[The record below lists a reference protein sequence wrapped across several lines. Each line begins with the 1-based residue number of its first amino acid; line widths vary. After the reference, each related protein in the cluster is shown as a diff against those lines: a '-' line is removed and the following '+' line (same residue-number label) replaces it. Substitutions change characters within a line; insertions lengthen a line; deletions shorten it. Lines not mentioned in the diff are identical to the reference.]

1 MTIPVGKP
9 CATGSQYPGLCQTHG
24 VAIVL
29 ALASALVYGIA
40 DYTGGRASR
49 VHPAFVVTFVGQ
61 AAVAP
66 LLLVAALATG
76 TPFPDGS
83 TVWWSVAGGAIG
95 SLALAGLYYS
105 FSRGAITIVAPV
117 SAAVGAVVPLLVGV
131 ATGDR
136 PGGLAV
142 VGIVVAVAAV
152 VLVSGAIGEHHVPTP
167 PGVVALAAA
176 AGAGFGFMYVA
187 LARTA
192 DDAGMWPV
200 TIARWPT
207 LVVLGAACLLSGA
220 RPGPQRSVLALAV
233 LAAVLDNSANLLYLL
248 STREGMLSVVAVI
261 SSLYPASTVTLAF
274 LLDRERVTRWQALGM
289 TMVAVALVLVTLGR

>member
-1 MTIPVGKP
+1 
-9 CATGSQYPGLCQTHG
+9 
-24 VAIVL
+24 VAVLL
-29 ALASALVYGIA
+29 ALASALVYGVA

-61 AAVAP
+61 AVVAP
-66 LLLVAALATG
+66 VLLVAALASG

-83 TVWWSVAGGAIG
+83 TVWWSMAGGAIG

-105 FSRGAITIVAPV
+105 FSHGAITIVAPV
-117 SAAVGAVVPLLVGV
+117 SAAVGAIVPLLVGL

-142 VGIVVAVAAV
+142 SGMLVAVIAV
-152 VLVSGAIGEHHVPTP
+152 VLVSGAVGERHVPTP
-167 PGVVALAAA
+167 SSVVALAAA

-192 DDAGMWPV
+192 DDAGIWPV
-200 TIARWPT
+200 AIARWPT
-207 LVVLGAACLLSGA
+207 LVVLGAACVLSGA
-220 RPGPQRSVLALAV
+220 RPGAQRSVLVLAV
-233 LAAVLDNSANLLYLL
+233 LAAVLDNAANLLYLL
-248 STREGMLSVVAVI
+248 STREGLLSVVAVI

-274 LLDRERVTRWQALGM
+274 VLDRERVSRWQAAGM
-289 TMVAVALVLVTLGR
+289 VLVAVALVLVTLGR